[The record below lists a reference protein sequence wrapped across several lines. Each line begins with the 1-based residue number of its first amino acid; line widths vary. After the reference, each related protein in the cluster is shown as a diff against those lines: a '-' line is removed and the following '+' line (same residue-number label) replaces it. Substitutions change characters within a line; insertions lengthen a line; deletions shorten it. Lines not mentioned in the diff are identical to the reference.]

1 MKTVNIH
8 EAKTNMSR
16 LLQSVAQGQSVT
28 IANAGKPVAQLTP
41 IGGIAKRRFGT
52 LRGKYPVPDDI
63 DTPFAKD
70 IEEMFYGNSDYE
82 KPVKSK

>member
-16 LLQSVAQGQSVT
+16 LLQSVAQGKSIT

-41 IGGIAKRRFGT
+41 IGGVAKRKFGT
-52 LRGKYPVPDDI
+52 LRGKYPVPNDI

-70 IEEMFYGNSDYE
+70 IEEMFYGNSDIE
-82 KPVKSK
+82 KPTTSK

>member
-1 MKTVNIH
+1 MKIVNIH

-16 LLQSVAQGQSVT
+16 LLQSVAQGKSVT

-41 IGGIAKRRFGT
+41 IGGVAKRKFGT
-52 LRGKYPVPDDI
+52 LRGKYPVPNDI

>member
-41 IGGIAKRRFGT
+41 IGGVAKRKFGT

-63 DTPFAKD
+63 DTPFAQD
-70 IEEMFYGNSDYE
+70 IEEMFYGNSDSE
-82 KPVKSK
+82 KSAKSK